1 MMEAQELRIGN
12 LVINEITKEVIEV
25 YPMMI
30 SQLSRIQGESNIKPI
45 PLTGEWLVKLGF
57 ISNNHEFQET
67 YFIDI
72 STDERYDYQT
82 LIQAIYMDDYTNIYI
97 KDVERGNEL
106 DFSDA
111 FIKKVKHVH
120 DLQNL
125 YQAMT
130 GEELTL
136 KTNP

>member
-1 MMEAQELRIGN
+1 MMIAQELRIGN
-12 LVINEITKEVIEV
+12 LVEYFGKNLKIDTIKRCSDGNFAVEICEKRPSGCSWSEYAPIES
-25 YPMMI
+25 P
-30 SQLSRIQGESNIKPI
+30 SLKPI

-57 ISNNHEFQET
+57 EQMYFLGAKIR
-67 YFIDI
+67 YFIKGNLMY
-72 STDERYDYQT
+72 STIDRH
-82 LIQAIYMDDYTNIYI
+82 
-97 KDVERGNEL
+97 VEYKNGSIN
-106 DFSDA
+106 
-111 FIKKVKHVH
+111 FIIRKCEYVH